1 MKINEAYEN
10 FDVQTMERLL
20 EVDPMLRM
28 AKRALAEMGE
38 DRIFGL
44 KVLYRTY
51 IMGETENPLTL
62 PS

>member
-38 DRIFGL
+38 DRIYGL
-44 KVLYRTY
+44 QVLYRTY
-51 IMGETENPLTL
+51 ILGEKEESLTL
-62 PS
+62 CS